1 MYFWVV
7 GLLVILLQRFFF
19 VFFFWFAK
27 SWLLIFDNATDPAA
41 ISELLPVAPL
51 NRSRRHHIIVTS
63 RSQQWGAAQVVL
75 DVLTADEARLFVR
88 ARLDHLPHCAAEPD
102 TVVDQLAAEVGCL
115 PLALALACACISH
128 SAMPLTMARYTG
140 LLQTAPM
147 RALGEWK
154 GVKPEYPHTVATTW
168 TLSIQQLSDQALAV
182 LGLF

>member
-1 MYFWVV
+1 LIGPSWFSS
-7 GLLVILLQRFFF
+7 FFF
-19 VFFFWFAK
+19 FRVAK
-27 SWLLIFDNATDPAA
+27 GWLLIFDNATDPAA

-51 NRSRRHHIIVTS
+51 KHGRRHHIIVTS
-63 RSQQWGAAQVVL
+63 RSQQWGAAQIVL
-75 DVLTADEARLFVR
+75 DVLSVDEARQFVR
-88 ARLDHLPHCAAEPD
+88 ARLNHLPHCAAEPD
-102 TVVDQLAAEVGCL
+102 SVVDQLAAEVGRL
-115 PLALALACACISH
+115 PLALALACAYISH

-182 LGLF
+182 LGKLEWRRKRDN